1 MNVRKLSVNKACI
14 FFAVLLLVAMGTVS
28 AALYG
33 LTQNITAVWY
43 VLLFGIFVL
52 VCAVCF
58 MVLVRRK
65 LAIFS
70 DAFCSLMDD
79 MLSGNMQPK
88 QTVEEESLFYK
99 IKYRLNRL
107 YEVMQEN
114 KNGIAQERADLQ
126 ELISDISHQVKTPIA
141 NLKMI
146 NNTLLENEV
155 PPQKQKEF
163 LTAQASQLDKLDFL
177 MQAMIKTSRLETGV
191 ISLEQKQQP
200 VYDTLAA
207 ALGGILLNAEKKQID
222 VQVECPEHLDARHD
236 RKWTSEAL
244 FNILDNAVKYTPAGG
259 TIRIYGDGA
268 TVVIAQQYGAGN
280 RETLSRVVHTPP
292 VLSLPPRAELTSL
305 RVGVDEGATIT
316 PMENPF
322 RHKIVIFGSSF
333 THGVSTSRAGMS
345 YPMQIGRNTGLYFCS
360 IACSGNCKLQP
371 YFADYLGDVKD
382 ADAMVFDAFSNPDA
396 KMIEERLIPFIE
408 RIRAKLPST
417 PLIFVQTIYR
427 ESGNFD
433 LRSRKIEEDKRDM
446 ARRQMAEAMKRFD
459 NVYFVD
465 KADLTGTDHVTSADG
480 THPSDLGYW
489 RWAQNLQP
497 ELLKVFR
504 KCGIR

>member
-1 MNVRKLSVNKACI
+1 MKRFVFSLLALLLSAAGASAQLKFVDAEQLGLVNKLGPTENRYHR
-14 FFAVLLLVAMGTVS
+14 VDTDK
-28 AALYG
+28 YD
-33 LTQNITAVWY
+33 LTQAEANLLRMPAGMALVFRTNSSQIAVRTHYLNYSMVRHSTTGVSQTGYDLYIRKDGGWLY
-43 VLLFGIFVL
+43 AGSNAPKNEDAEL
-52 VCAVCF
+52 
-58 MVLVRRK
+58 VLVRN
-65 LAIFS
+65 
-70 DAFCSLMDD
+70 MDD
-79 MLSGNMQPK
+79 SEKECLLYLP
-88 QTVEEESLFYK
+88 LFSELGR
-99 IKYRLNRL
+99 I
-107 YEVMQEN
+107 EI
-114 KNGIAQERADLQ
+114 GI
-126 ELISDISHQVKTPIA
+126 
-141 NLKMI
+141 
-146 NNTLLENEV
+146 
-155 PPQKQKEF
+155 
-163 LTAQASQLDKLDFL
+163 
-177 MQAMIKTSRLETGV
+177 
-191 ISLEQKQQP
+191 
-200 VYDTLAA
+200 
-207 ALGGILLNAEKKQID
+207 
-222 VQVECPEHLDARHD
+222 
-236 RKWTSEAL
+236 
-244 FNILDNAVKYTPAGG
+244 
-259 TIRIYGDGA
+259 
-268 TVVIAQQYGAGN
+268 
-280 RETLSRVVHTPP
+280 
-292 VLSLPPRAELTSL
+292 
-305 RVGVDEGATIT
+305 DEGARI
-316 PMENPF
+316 EASANPF
-322 RHKIVIFGSSF
+322 RYRIIIFGSSF